1 MAKLLI
7 DKLPFMKDSGISKLK
22 KDKTQLFYSGEINQV
37 PSGAYG
43 LVEQSQNHVLPY
55 GHADISLWDFDGI
68 HIRHSIT
75 HYNDYY
81 TFEKENSGE
90 VVTLGFNLRGNS
102 IISQCGQVFKVD
114 SLQHNIIYTN
124 GHPNTFRN
132 GTLESETLTIEFCP
146 ETFLHIIE
154 NSNDCLKRF
163 AEKINGPLPVVISHR
178 SLTIVPALYRA
189 LKDMLLCRYSG
200 KLRKMFLLS
209 KSIEILV
216 IQAEA
221 FSQAE
226 QSPQSILKSQRDRD
240 RMIGARDYLLQH
252 FDNPPN
258 LSELAGIVSTNEYKL
273 KKGFKE
279 IFGTT
284 VFGYLSD
291 YRLDRAYEELSGGK
305 TVSETAYAMGY
316 SSPQHF
322 SSAFKKK
329 FGIPPKSVKN

>member
-1 MAKLLI
+1 
-7 DKLPFMKDSGISKLK
+7 MKDSGISKPK
-22 KDKTQLFYSGEINQV
+22 KDNTQLFYNGKINQE
-37 PSGAYG
+37 PSMAYG
-43 LVEQSQNHVLPY
+43 LAEQSQNHILPY
-55 GHADISLWDFDGI
+55 GHAYINLWDFDGI

-75 HYNDYY
+75 RYNDYY
-81 TFEKENSGE
+81 TFEKENSRE
-90 VVTLGFNLRGNS
+90 VVTLGFNLKGKS
-102 IISQCGQVFKVD
+102 VISQCGQVFKVD

-132 GTLESETLTIEFCP
+132 EALESETLMIEFCP
-146 ETFLHIIE
+146 ETFLHIVE
-154 NSNDCLKRF
+154 NSNDHLKRF
-163 AEKINGPLPVVISHR
+163 AEKINGSLPAFFSHR
-178 SLTIVPALYRA
+178 SLTIAPPLYRA
-189 LKDMLLCRYSG
+189 IQDMLLCQYSG
-200 KLRKMFLLS
+200 NLRKMFLLS

-221 FSQAE
+221 YSQAV
-226 QSPQSILKSQRDRD
+226 QGSQSILKNQGDRD

-252 FDNPPN
+252 FDDPPN
-258 LSELAGIVSTNEYKL
+258 LSQLAGIVNTNEYKL

-291 YRLDRAYEELSGGK
+291 YRLDRAYEELSEGK
-305 TVSETAYAMGY
+305 TVSETAYTMGY

-329 FGIPPKSVKN
+329 FGIPPKSIKN